1 MTRRRGGGGGFARG
15 GGAGGRRCR
24 WMGGGGQACCGRV
37 RLRVRLLQPRARDS
51 YRAVRRS
58 RGRGRGRLDGERVVP
73 SRSSAL
79 LRRAQAMG
87 VRAAASGGDAQQP
100 AQPAESSSEARQR
113 AVEDLGEE
121 WQTSGTGALGRR
133 VRRFFALH
141 GHSDGSVVAW
151 QPEEGDDAALYRV
164 VMDDG
169 DVEDLFEE
177 ELEEGLEAFR
187 EARTV
192 AQEVESI
199 LEAAWEALEMAVGL
213 HSKPPSR
220 PLGLAEAH
228 ERLGDAAL
236 QNEQPERAIEEYGEA
251 RRLLLELKE
260 AGSLGSDDRR
270 LADIEWF
277 LGLTHLQL
285 GHAAE
290 AIAHYKQA
298 MATLKLRRAGLQRA
312 ALDRQI
318 VRPRTRCRTG
328 WRWRR

>member
-1 MTRRRGGGGGFARG
+1 MGEYDYACVCFNRALEIRIEQC
-15 GGAGGRRCR
+15 GGREAADADASMASA
-24 WMGGGGQACCGRV
+24 WYLHG
-37 RLRVRLLQPRARDS
+37 
-51 YRAVRRS
+51 
-58 RGRGRGRLDGERVVP
+58 
-73 SRSSAL
+73 SAL

-260 AGSLGSDDRR
+260 AEASAAMTGGWQTSNGS
-270 LADIEWF
+270 
-277 LGLTHLQL
+277 
-285 GHAAE
+285 
-290 AIAHYKQA
+290 
-298 MATLKLRRAGLQRA
+298 
-312 ALDRQI
+312 
-318 VRPRTRCRTG
+318 
-328 WRWRR
+328 